1 MFGSQIASTNRGDLS
16 WREVVWLVA
25 CAMCRFSDDLPVADV
40 INRVL
45 LLGDMCA
52 EERVDLITAASD
64 DVRGLRKT
72 WCREKSKEVQEST
85 DTPPSLRPQVLGARG
100 RALEQAQN
108 RILPQ
113 RARTLPFFYTHTF
126 ITKWTVQLGFL
137 SFVVILHI
145 IICRFAA

>member
-108 RILPQ
+108 
-113 RARTLPFFYTHTF
+113 
-126 ITKWTVQLGFL
+126 
-137 SFVVILHI
+137 
-145 IICRFAA
+145 